1 MARREFASE
10 YDPGVVQGSEAW
22 VKDARAKKRSVS
34 GGLGTRGERVWRWE
48 RRRRQVS

>member
-22 VKDARAKKRSVS
+22 VKEVRARKRSVS
-34 GGLGTRGERVWRWE
+34 GLWGAMGKRVWRCE
-48 RRRRQVS
+48 RRRREVS